1 MKKWTIPNPKWLLGW
16 DGDDEVELMR
26 EFVKANIFVEVKK
39 KEIEMYRKV
48 YIGFDFVK
56 EM

>member
-1 MKKWTIPNPKWLLGW
+1 
-16 DGDDEVELMR
+16 
-26 EFVKANIFVEVKK
+26 VKANIFVEVKK